1 MNAALAVVVSG
12 FPRRSETFAL
22 NELLALD
29 AAGMLGPVFAT
40 KPGDAGHQQP
50 DHERLL
56 RRVEILPAGSPADQA
71 ALVAR
76 RLKGTSIMGIH
87 GYFAHAPAEVGW
99 GYDQTL
105 RLARDCGVYEYVT
118 FEKRRKIPHSLPE
131 FD

>member
-1 MNAALAVVVSG
+1 MDCRASANACTPCSARASSASVNDGLAVVVSG

-56 RRVEILPAGSPADQA
+56 RRVEVLPAASAADQA
-71 ALVAR
+71 ALVAQ
-76 RLKGTSIMGIH
+76 RLKGS
-87 GYFAHAPAEVGW
+87 
-99 GYDQTL
+99 
-105 RLARDCGVYEYVT
+105 
-118 FEKRRKIPHSLPE
+118 
-131 FD
+131 